1 MSNIENTFSNKY
13 KQLTWVAGS
22 VVMSDNPTQGLKM
35 VRKKFGIKQADLAKK
50 MDVSP
55 SVISDYEKGRR
66 PSPGVAFIKKY
77 ILMLYDL
84 AQNNN
89 NNLRSDIYDIKT
101 PITTISV
108 SEFEKKEA
116 SDNSV
121 WGRVR

>member
-1 MSNIENTFSNKY
+1 
-13 KQLTWVAGS
+13 
-22 VVMSDNPTQGLKM
+22 MSDNPTQGLKM
-35 VRKKFGIKQADLAKK
+35 IRKKLGIKQADLAKK